1 MHLWCPAAD
10 TLGCDDLGL
19 NR

>member
-1 MHLWCPAAD
+1 MHLRCPAAD
-10 TLGCDDLGL
+10 TPGCDDLGL

>member
-1 MHLWCPAAD
+1 MHLWCTAAD

>member
-1 MHLWCPAAD
+1 MHLWRAIAD

-19 NR
+19 TG

>member
-10 TLGCDDLGL
+10 TPGCDDLGL

>member
-1 MHLWCPAAD
+1 MHLWCTAAD
-10 TLGCDDLGL
+10 TPGCDDLGL